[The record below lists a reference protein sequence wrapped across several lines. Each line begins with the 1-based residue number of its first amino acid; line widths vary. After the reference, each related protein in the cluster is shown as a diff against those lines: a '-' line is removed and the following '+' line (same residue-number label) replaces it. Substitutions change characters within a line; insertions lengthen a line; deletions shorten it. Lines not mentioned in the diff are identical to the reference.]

1 MPRDSFKHIKKNSG
15 SSGQYERSR
24 YAAHSGPVATNAIP
38 VHDVSAD
45 SNTLNQSTV
54 ATTSREMESAAERI
68 ARLRAAVNDQ
78 NDKKSPTAGGDTTP
92 ETDAGPSKPMKKS
105 VLYLKRF
112 LRNKLAVV
120 GLIIFAI
127 LVLAATVGPF
137 TTQWAYDDPDF
148 LALSLPPSPEHWFG
162 TSSSGNDLYAMTVH
176 GLGRSLVIAVTVSL
190 STTII
195 AALVGTAA
203 ALLGGNPEKI
213 ILGIIHFLLVVP
225 SFLIIALLV
234 SGSGGDWK
242 LLTVVLIA
250 FGWTYYARVIWS
262 MALSIRERDYV
273 RAARYMGVPHLTIL
287 TRHMI
292 PNIGSL
298 IIINLALGVVSTVMS
313 ETGLSFLGLGVK
325 IPDVSL
331 GTLLSTG
338 ANSLESSPWEFYFPA
353 AVLTML
359 TVSMAFIAD
368 GLRDALDPNSQAGG
382 QA

>member
-1 MPRDSFKHIKKNSG
+1 MYKNYRNKG
-15 SSGQYERSR
+15 EDRTERLS
-24 YAAHSGPVATNAIP
+24 ANASPVN
-38 VHDVSAD
+38 DVSVD
-45 SNTLNQSTV
+45 SNPYNQSLIST
-54 ATTSREMESAAERI
+54 TTSDYESAGERI
-68 ARLRAAVNDQ
+68 RRLRAERGDSPDSPEQTSVSAPMR
-78 NDKKSPTAGGDTTP
+78 KST
-92 ETDAGPSKPMKKS
+92 
-105 VLYLKRF
+105 LYYRRF
-112 LRNKLAVV
+112 VRNKLAVV
-120 GLIIFAI
+120 GSFIFIA
-127 LVLAATVGPF
+127 LLLLATLGSFVAQWDF
-137 TTQWAYDDPDF
+137 TEPDF
-148 LALSLPPSPEHWFG
+148 LNLSEPPSSEHWFG
-162 TSSSGNDLYAMTVH
+162 TSSSGNDLFAMTVH
-176 GLGRSLVIAVTVSL
+176 GLGRSLIIAVTVSI

-195 AALVGTAA
+195 ASMVGTAA
-203 ALLGGNPEKI
+203 ALLGGRPERA
-213 ILGIIHFLLVVP
+213 ILAVIHFLLVVP

-242 LLTVVLIA
+242 LLIVVLIA

-273 RAARYMGVPHLTIL
+273 RAAKYMGVSNFTIL
-287 TRHMI
+287 YRHMV

-353 AVLTML
+353 AVLTLL

-368 GLRDALDPNSQAGG
+368 GLRDALDPNSSAGG